1 MVFASRL
8 SGRLIRMDREG
19 IRMDEIKE
27 ELIPVR
33 DYDRLIERIEKSER
47 LNGVLFYSMLLVSV
61 FVFFAIAV
69 NTYQFE
75 KRLDQSVREF
85 RQNVLALTGDQNIA
99 IEKLNRI
106 VLDRNWITFQRM
118 SLEQL
123 KTFYNLREGETV
135 KVIVVGVDKEKG
147 AGGK

>member
-1 MVFASRL
+1 
-8 SGRLIRMDREG
+8 
-19 IRMDEIKE
+19 MDEIKE

-135 KVIVVGVDKEKG
+135 KVIVVGVDKKKG

>member
-1 MVFASRL
+1 
-8 SGRLIRMDREG
+8 MDRKG
-19 IRMDEIKE
+19 IIMDEIKE
-27 ELIPVR
+27 DLIPVR

-69 NTYQFE
+69 NTYQYE